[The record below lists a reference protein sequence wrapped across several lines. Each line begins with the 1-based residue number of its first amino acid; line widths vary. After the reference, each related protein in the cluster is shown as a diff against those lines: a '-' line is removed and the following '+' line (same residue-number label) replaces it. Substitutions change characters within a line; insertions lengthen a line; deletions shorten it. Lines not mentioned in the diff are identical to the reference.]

1 MLSWLAARER
11 SEYIEEQVRR
21 ALRAFTLGER
31 RDEHEWIVRRHA
43 ANRWHEIYGGGS

>member
-1 MLSWLAARER
+1 MTDWASRAA
-11 SEYIEEQVRR
+11 YIDEQVGR

-43 ANRWHEIYGGGS
+43 ANRWEEIRRVT